1 MASQSKPPCDNHA
14 SESLTLK
21 TGWGWVLAYGAL
33 VILIGVLALL
43 NPAATGFAT
52 GVFLGMALLTYGI
65 LALAAGLSP
74 LSLRGRWIEILLG
87 ILSVLAAVIT
97 FFDPFSG
104 ALTLVAL
111 IGAWLFIIGVFEI
124 IGAFRSVHDRI
135 WRLLLGALD
144 AVLGGVLLFSNP
156 ATGLAF
162 LALAVGLSFLF
173 RGTFLVLLALS
184 LRRIEK
190 LSPQ

>member
-1 MASQSKPPCDNHA
+1 M
-14 SESLTLK
+14 K
-21 TGWGWVLAYGAL
+21 TGWGWVLAYGVL
-33 VILIGVLALL
+33 VILIGILALL